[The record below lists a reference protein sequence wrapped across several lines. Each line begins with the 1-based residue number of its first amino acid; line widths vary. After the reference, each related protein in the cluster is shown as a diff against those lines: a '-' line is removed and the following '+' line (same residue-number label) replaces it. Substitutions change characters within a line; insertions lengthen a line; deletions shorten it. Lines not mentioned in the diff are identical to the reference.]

1 MSVLARRDSR
11 TQVLRNFL
19 ISSETVK
26 TLSEGNCLHLLMLEN
41 TDQVLLLQGTFKMYR
56 TINHK
61 VIKKMYMFSKYL
73 RFWFLSF
80 YD

>member
-1 MSVLARRDSR
+1 MSVLVCRDSR

-26 TLSEGNCLHLLMLEN
+26 TLSEGNFLHLLMSEN
-41 TDQVLLLQGTFKMYR
+41 TDQVLLLQGIFKMHQ

-61 VIKKMYMFSKYL
+61 IIKKCYMFSK
-73 RFWFLSF
+73 
-80 YD
+80 